1 MSWDGDLAV
10 YERRSKQAVIPDVI
24 VNLYCQL
31 VWIEVTKEHA
41 SGCHY
46 DGAFREL

>member
-1 MSWDGDLAV
+1 METLLYTKDAV
-10 YERRSKQAVIPDVI
+10 NRLLYIPDVI

-46 DGAFREL
+46 DGVFREL